1 MEEEEIFFKKKKK
14 KRKNPRGSLQ
24 MFGKSSFTSEHLKN
38 VRNCSEIA
46 VEILL
51 DPTRSSII
59 LQPNKNLEV
68 IFYHKKKKKK
78 KRNDLN
84 FADVNIDFEGEY
96 VCTVKNGYGRDSIMY
111 TFHLLQVPE
120 TPKLSVTSTTTSSIS
135 LSWNKP
141 INKLPVVEF
150 VIFYRQ
156 YAGMVQEKVVDGN
169 EDGIVIEDLLCGT
182 QYELQIHARNQVGTG
197 SRSAILRAMTRG
209 SGPMFPQVDALTSSV
224 AASPSTL
231 ILHLDHW
238 FSGGCPINYIRI
250 EKKGPADSAWSVVSS
265 NVNPDDQ
272 PMFKL
277 HDFVP
282 DEIYHLKLTA
292 SSDAGSQTALYT
304 IQRLLRNSFNH
315 IDNIRTKY

>member
-1 MEEEEIFFKKKKK
+1 M
-14 KRKNPRGSLQ
+14 
-24 MFGKSSFTSEHLKN
+24 
-38 VRNCSEIA
+38 
-46 VEILL
+46 
-51 DPTRSSII
+51 
-59 LQPNKNLEV
+59 
-68 IFYHKKKKKK
+68 
-78 KRNDLN
+78 N